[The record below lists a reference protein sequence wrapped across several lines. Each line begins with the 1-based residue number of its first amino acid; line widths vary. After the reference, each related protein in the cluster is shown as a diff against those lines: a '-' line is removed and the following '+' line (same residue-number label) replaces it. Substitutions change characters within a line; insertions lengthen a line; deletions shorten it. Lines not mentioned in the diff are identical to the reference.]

1 MTNSLEANQI
11 EPVARVISL
20 CLRQQGQTISPQ
32 AIIDAVRAALTEGL
46 PSPWVEALGRFG
58 LAAHIEMISDPQLLP
73 EDLLPCVMFGPEGAS
88 LVTRTTPGMG
98 PANILFVRPRLD
110 RDEAEVPTSL
120 NALMASWKP
129 TVVRAATAGLLANV
143 LALATPIF
151 SAQVYDRVLPHGLL
165 NSLAVMAL
173 AFLVA
178 MLFEQVFRRL
188 RSLFIEDAL
197 HEGNVRLA
205 TATHRRVLA
214 TRFNGATPPPG
225 QLLRLLQ
232 DYDTIRDGFGAAAV
246 SLLADVPFLG
256 LFLIGLL
263 LCDPFIAALVVAMN
277 IVIASVSLLN
287 LRRQRQ
293 LYGALSQATA
303 RRNQATWE
311 GFADPEAVR
320 RIGASHL
327 LQARFRHATLAH
339 AGTTR
344 AIRGLAALRGHV
356 ALLSQNLA
364 VLCAVGLG
372 AWHAVQGGLSSGVIL
387 AATMLATR
395 FTGATAQILSV
406 VPQALSAMV
415 SLQSVRDLTRQP
427 TERAGGREVHMP
439 ICRGRLR
446 IEGASARYPG
456 AQQPAIIDVTLSL
469 DPGDHLA
476 IIGPPGSGKSTLER
490 LVTGILEPENGRVML
505 DAVDLVH
512 LDPADLR
519 RHLTTCPQVPLLFS
533 GTVRDNLTLDREIAD
548 QTILALMAE
557 LGAEQVM
564 PSGMGLDY
572 ELADAG
578 RNLSAGQRQL
588 LSLARAC
595 LRPAPVM
602 IFDEPTNGLDDASER
617 RIIGFLQKLTR
628 QRTLIILTHRPNV
641 LALAE
646 RTAIL
651 SRGRVVRLAGTSE
664 LLAGA
669 TA

>member
-1 MTNSLEANQI
+1 VEAGKVEQ
-11 EPVARVISL
+11 VAKVISL
-20 CLRQQGQTISPQ
+20 CLRQQGQTISPL
-32 AIIDAVRAALTEGL
+32 AIADAMSAASAEGHS
-46 PSPWVEALGRFG
+46 SPWVEALSRFG
-58 LAAHIEMISDPQLLP
+58 LAAHIEMVTSPELLP
-73 EDLLPCVMFGPEGAS
+73 EDLLPCVIFSDDDARV
-88 LVTRTTPGMG
+88 LTRTSPGM
-98 PANILFVRPRLD
+98 PAAAILFIRPRLD
-110 RDEAEVPTSL
+110 RDETEVPTSL
-120 NALMASWKP
+120 NALMASWRP
-129 TVVRAATAGLLANV
+129 TVIRAATAGLLANI

-165 NSLAVMAL
+165 HSLAVMVI
-173 AFLVA
+173 AFLAA

-197 HEGNVRLA
+197 HEGNIRLA

-263 LCDPFIAALVVAMN
+263 LCDPLVAAVVVAMN
-277 IVIASVSLLN
+277 IVITVISLLN
-287 LRRQRQ
+287 LHRQRQ
-293 LYGALSQATA
+293 LYGALSQAAA

-311 GFADPEAVR
+311 GFADPETVR
-320 RIGASHL
+320 RIGASGL
-327 LQARFRHATLAH
+327 LQARFRHAALAH

-356 ALLSQNLA
+356 ALLAQNMA

-395 FTGATAQILSV
+395 FTGATTQILSV

-415 SLQSVRDLTRQP
+415 ALQSVRELTEQP
-427 TERAGGREVHMP
+427 TERANGRQIHKP
-439 ICRGRLR
+439 TCRGRLA

-456 AQQPAIIDVTLSL
+456 APLPAIADITLTL
-469 DPGDHLA
+469 EPGEHLA
-476 IIGPPGSGKSTLER
+476 IVGPPGSGKSTLEK
-490 LVTGILEPENGRVML
+490 LVTGILTPENGRVML
-505 DAVDLVH
+505 DDVDLAQ

-519 RHLTTCPQVPLLFS
+519 RHVTTCPQVPMLFS
-533 GTVRDNLTLDREIAD
+533 GTVRDNLVLDKEITDEAILGVLAD
-548 QTILALMAE
+548 

-588 LSLARAC
+588 LSLTRAC

-602 IFDEPTNGLDDASER
+602 VFDEPTNGLDDVSER
-617 RIIGFLQKLTR
+617 RIIGFLQKLTHR
-628 QRTLIILTHRPNV
+628 RTLIILTHRAAG

-651 SRGRVVRLAGTSE
+651 SRGRVARLAATAE
-664 LLAGA
+664 LLAGPA
-669 TA
+669 S